1 MSPTARSTAQFSS
14 TSSWFPGTV
23 QRHNLNRKDVGRN
36 IAALEALVRAA
47 GKYEEALRGVSDA
60 AAAFAEAL
68 DGLSTAK
75 DLNRPVEDEEA
86 EDAAEEEDE
95 GDPVEGLRSLAAY
108 QYYIA
113 SQQRVLAQLL
123 HEQCT
128 SPVAEQS
135 QAYRHT
141 LTVHPALNP
150 SPLFTA
156 WNMSADVWGIDP
168 SKRVHNRVSREDLPP
183 QTP

>member
-1 MSPTARSTAQFSS
+1 M
-14 TSSWFPGTV
+14 
-23 QRHNLNRKDVGRN
+23 
-36 IAALEALVRAA
+36 RAA

-68 DGLSTAK
+68 DGLSRAK

-141 LTVHPALNP
+141 LTVHP
-150 SPLFTA
+150 S
-156 WNMSADVWGIDP
+156 
-168 SKRVHNRVSREDLPP
+168 
-183 QTP
+183 